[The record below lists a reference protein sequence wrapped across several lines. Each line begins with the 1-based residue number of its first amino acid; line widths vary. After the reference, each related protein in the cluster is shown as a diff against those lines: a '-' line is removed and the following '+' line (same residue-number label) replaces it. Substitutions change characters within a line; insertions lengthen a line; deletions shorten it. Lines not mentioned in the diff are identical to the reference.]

1 MLKLY
6 SNIKRLRKLHNMSQ
20 QELAEAVGYS
30 GKSMVAQIENGKV
43 NLPSSMITKFAEVF
57 HVTELELMG
66 LDEEEPEIT
75 PAMQTFLDIY
85 IQQENDRTLLDLYHN
100 ASEKDRAMVDW
111 ILGLRPPSDEV
122 PSVKNDK
129 K

>member
-30 GKSMVAQIENGKV
+30 GKSMIAQIENGRV
-43 NLPSSMITKFAEVF
+43 DLSASMISKFAKVL

-66 LDEEEPEIT
+66 LNTNAVTEPSEVLVPQFPNYDFDNEVLSIYRDIQSLSPERRLALEE
-75 PAMQTFLDIY
+75 Y
-85 IQQENDRTLLDLYHN
+85 
-100 ASEKDRAMVDW
+100 
-111 ILGLRPPSDEV
+111 LRYLKSQ
-122 PSVKNDK
+122 S
-129 K
+129 